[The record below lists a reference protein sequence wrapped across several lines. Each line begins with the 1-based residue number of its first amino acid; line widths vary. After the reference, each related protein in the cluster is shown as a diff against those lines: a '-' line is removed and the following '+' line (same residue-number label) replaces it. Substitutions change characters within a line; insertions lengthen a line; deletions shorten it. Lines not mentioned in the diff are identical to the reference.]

1 MMEWEFY
8 QMRNRLKAVQGGKD
22 MGKKVISDS
31 MMKDYCSVMHEN
43 EMSIGTIKKYYYYL
57 NLFREYVNGR
67 QVSKENVI
75 LWKEE
80 LKERFSPV
88 TANSALAALN
98 GFLRWAG
105 WEDCTVRLIKVKQ
118 RVFCSRQRELSREE
132 YKRLVNVARSE
143 GNERLSLLLQTVCST
158 GIRISELNYITVNA
172 VDKQIAEVDCKG
184 KVRTV
189 FLTDGLCRLLK
200 AYARKM
206 NIVSGMIFVTRN
218 GRPLDR
224 SNIWREM
231 KRISHKAGVNPDKVF
246 PHNLRHL
253 FARVYYSQEKDL
265 VRLADILGHS
275 SVNTTRI
282 YTMESGENHLR
293 QLEKMDLLIDRYN
306 RIPLLL

>member
-1 MMEWEFY
+1 MEG
-8 QMRNRLKAVQGGKD
+8 RTK
-22 MGKKVISDS
+22 
-31 MMKDYCSVMHEN
+31 
-43 EMSIGTIKKYYYYL
+43 GTFFPCY
-57 NLFREYVNGR
+57 G
-67 QVSKENVI
+67 
-75 LWKEE
+75 
-80 LKERFSPV
+80 
-88 TANSALAALN
+88 
-98 GFLRWAG
+98 
-105 WEDCTVRLIKVKQ
+105 KQ
-118 RVFCSRQRELSREE
+118 RPCGPEWFFAVGWLGGLHRPVNKGKAEGILLQAEGAFPG

>member
-1 MMEWEFY
+1 MAKRIITDNM
-8 QMRNRLKAVQGGKD
+8 
-22 MGKKVISDS
+22 I
-31 MMKDYCSVMHEN
+31 KDYCGEMHQN
-43 EMSIGTIKKYYYYL
+43 EMSSGTIKKYFYYL
-57 NLFREYVNGR
+57 NLFRKYADGKP
-67 QVSKENVI
+67 VSKELVI
-75 LWKEE
+75 VWKDTLREQ
-80 LKERFSPV
+80 FSPV

-98 GFLRWAG
+98 GFFKWFG
-105 WEDCTVRLIKVKQ
+105 WEDCTVRLIKVKH
-118 RVFCSRQRELSREE
+118 RMFCSGQRELSREE
-132 YKRLVNVARSE
+132 YIRLVNVARGE

-158 GIRISELNYITVNA
+158 GIRISELSFITVNA
-172 VDKQIAEVDCKG
+172 VNKQVAEVDCKG

-189 FLTDGLCRLLK
+189 FLTNGLCRLLK
-200 AYARKM
+200 AYARKR
-206 NIVSGMIFVTRN
+206 NIISGMIFVTRS
-218 GRPLDR
+218 GKPMDR

-231 KRISHKAGVNPDKVF
+231 KQISRKAGVNPDKVF

-293 QLEKMDLLIDRYN
+293 QLEKMNLLIDRYN